1 MTRKTRGFTL
11 IELLVVIAI
20 IAVLIALLLPAVQ
33 SAREAARRAQ
43 CTNNLKQMGL
53 AMHNYVSA
61 QTLLPPIAVD
71 KAWFT
76 TGQNT
81 LPVPIQTYS
90 QHARLLPY
98 LEQTATYNALNTNLG
113 VRWTNPGVG
122 LSSGM
127 QMEYFQ
133 ATVLVTQI
141 SAFLCPS
148 DPITNGGGTSSYT
161 VGGQARPVGMSNYPA
176 NMGMN
181 RRVNGNALNTAAG
194 KIGNWVPNGPNYVAT
209 TWDGNLNRNIS
220 INSFVDGTSN
230 TIIFSEW
237 VKGPQQGSPAKNGL
251 GMVYYLPGRVGT
263 VGYGTDYAFA
273 QACAQTAITGG
284 NQAWGWKGEWWAWG
298 EEQIYSHTNLPNR
311 YACQYSDFNNDSRA
325 NTTMV
330 NASSNHPGGVNC
342 AFMDGSVK
350 FIKSSI
356 GYQTWFA
363 LATPDNG
370 EAISSDSY

>member
-1 MTRKTRGFTL
+1 MTQKTRGFTL

-53 AMHNYVSA
+53 AMHNYVSSN
-61 QTLLPPIAVD
+61 TLLPPIAVD
-71 KAWFT
+71 TAWNGANT
-76 TGQNT
+76 TI
-81 LPVPIQTYS
+81 PEPIQTYS

-98 LEQTATYNALNTNLG
+98 LEQTTVYNALNTSLG
-113 VRWTNPGVG
+113 VRWNNPGG
-122 LSSGM
+122 SLPQM
-127 QMEYFQ
+127 QDFQ
-133 ATVLVTQI
+133 ATVLTTQI
-141 SAFLCPS
+141 QAFLCPS
-148 DPITNGGGTSSYT
+148 DPITNGGGTSSYS
-161 VGGQARPVGMSNYPA
+161 VGGISRPVGMCNYPA

-181 RRVNGNALNTAAG
+181 RHINQATTPGG
-194 KIGNWVPNGPNYVAT
+194 GNWVPNGPNYVAT

-220 INSFVDGTSN
+220 INSFTDGTSN

-251 GMVYYLPGRVGT
+251 GMVYYLPNRAGSAAFT
-263 VGYGTDYAFA
+263 TDFQFA
-273 QACAQTAITGG
+273 QSCAQTKVTGG

-311 YACQYSDFNNDSRA
+311 YACQYSDFNNDGRA

-342 AFMDGSVK
+342 TFMDGSVK
-350 FIKSSI
+350 FIKSSV
-356 GYQTWFA
+356 GYTTWFA
-363 LATPDNG
+363 LATPDNNDV
-370 EAISSDSY
+370 ISSDSY